1 MDNTNQRK
9 ALINTEIALFL
20 RGLIIG
26 KVLTIIVIGGLLWW
40 FLKPN
45 VFSRNTIN
53 SSSAQN
59 VNSISDNNASKN
71 ASNFQ
76 TVADVPTDSFNY
88 GGSTAWASI
97 RQLVDSQIQNARSE
111 LKLHYVDPVN
121 GSPGSSSG
129 IRMLLDGKLDFAQS
143 SRPLTD
149 EEQATAKERG
159 FTLEQRQV
167 GRDGIAVVVN
177 PSLNVPGLTVDQ
189 LQQIYLG
196 KITNWNQV
204 GGPNLPITAFSQRPE
219 DADTVIFPNNSD
231 LKGQALGSNVQYVY
245 SATEAVRQLSK
256 TPGGVYYA
264 SARSVVFQCSV
275 KALPLGQTSSQLIPP
290 YQKPM
295 VSPEQCP
302 RRRNQLNT
310 EAIKNGSY
318 PMIANLFVIIKQN
331 KGPEQQVGDVYANLL
346 LTDQGQKAIEQAG
359 FVRVP

>member
-1 MDNTNQRK
+1 MDNTNQKK
-9 ALINTEIALFL
+9 ALINSEIALFL

-26 KVLTIIVIGGLLWW
+26 KVLTLIVIGGLLWW

-45 VFSRNTIN
+45 LSSRSSVDSSNQSSNAISSNTPP
-53 SSSAQN
+53 STGST
-59 VNSISDNNASKN
+59 
-71 ASNFQ
+71 FQ
-76 TVADVPTDSFNY
+76 TVADVPNASFNY

-97 RQLVDSQIQNARSE
+97 RQLVDSQIQSDRPE
-111 LKLHYVDPVN
+111 LQLRYVNPVN

-149 EEQATAKERG
+149 EEQAMAKERG
-159 FTLEQRQV
+159 FTLEEHPV
-167 GRDGIAVVVN
+167 GKDGIAVVVN

-204 GGPNLPITAFSQRPE
+204 GGPNLPITPLSQRPE
-219 DADTVIFPNNSD
+219 DADTVIFSSNSD

-245 SATEAVRQLSK
+245 STTEAVRQLSK
-256 TPGGVYYA
+256 IPGGVYYA
-264 SARSVVFQCSV
+264 SARSVLPQCSV
-275 KALPLGQTSSQLIPP
+275 KALPLGNTSGQLIPP
-290 YQKPM
+290 YREPM

-310 EAIKNGSY
+310 QAIKNGSY
-318 PMIANLFVIIKQN
+318 PIIANLSVIIKQN
-331 KGPEQQVGDVYANLL
+331 KGREQQIGNAYANLL
-346 LTDQGQKAIEQAG
+346 LTDQGQKAIQQAG
-359 FVRVP
+359 FVGVQ

>member
-9 ALINTEIALFL
+9 ALINGEIGLFL

-26 KVLTIIVIGGLLWW
+26 KVLTLMVIGGLLWW
-40 FLKPN
+40 LLKPN
-45 VFSRNTIN
+45 LLSRNSIN
-53 SSSAQN
+53 SSNQSSN
-59 VNSISDNNASKN
+59 TVSSTAST
-71 ASNFQ
+71 FQ
-76 TVADVPTDSFNY
+76 TVADVPNASFNY

-97 RQLVDSQIQNARSE
+97 RQLVDSQIQSDRPE
-111 LKLHYVDPVN
+111 LQLRYVNPVN

-149 EEQATAKERG
+149 EEQAMAKERG
-159 FTLEQRQV
+159 FTLKERQV
-167 GRDGIAVVVN
+167 GMDGIAVVVN

-204 GGPNLPITAFSQRPE
+204 GGPNLAITPLSQRPE
-219 DADTVIFPNNSD
+219 DADTVIFSSNSD
-231 LKGQALGSNVQYVY
+231 LKGQAFGSNVQYVY
-245 SATEAVRQLSK
+245 STTDGVRQLSK

-275 KALPLGQTSSQLIPP
+275 KALPLGRTSGQLITP
-290 YQKPM
+290 YREPM

-302 RRRNQLNT
+302 RQRNQLNT
-310 EAIKNGSY
+310 QAIKNGSY
-318 PMIANLFVIIKQN
+318 PMIANLSVIIKQN
-331 KGPEQQVGDVYANLL
+331 KGREQQIGNAYANLL
-346 LTDQGQKAIEQAG
+346 LTDQGQKAIQQAG
-359 FVRVP
+359 FVAVR